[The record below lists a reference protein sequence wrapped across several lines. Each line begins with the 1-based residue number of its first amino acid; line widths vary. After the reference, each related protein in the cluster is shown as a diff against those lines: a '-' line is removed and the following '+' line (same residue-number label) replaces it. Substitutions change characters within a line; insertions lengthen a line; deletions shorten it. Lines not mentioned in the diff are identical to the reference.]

1 MNDLLPIAAGLCII
15 AAVFLTILPVFWTR
29 QLEGDSLD
37 DWLAVRK
44 TEIDDHELLSDAQ
57 VRIWDDKDSQQAAQM
72 IEGGVYSWRY
82 QIFLVIALI
91 AATASIYDRL
101 GAYEDVQI
109 TRAIED
115 LGAVSPE
122 QITELVARIEQ
133 RSSERPKNLDYRSLL
148 GEYYISTGRASDAL
162 ENFEAILEEAPE
174 APDVLGRAA
183 QAEFIVNR
191 QTLNT
196 RTRQRA
202 ERALASDPRQKSAL
216 ATLAMGEFGQGNYI
230 QAIGY
235 MRVLRDLEVPG
246 SEAHELMKSAI
257 AESESRISQAGTQQ
271 AAPSDMPPV
280 DSTAGVTIIV
290 TLDET
295 VDASAYDG
303 LTAFVIARPAGS
315 QVRMPTAV
323 SRNTIGEWPL
333 MVRLSDANSMAGQS
347 LSVLS
352 AVDLEVQ
359 VSRNGQP
366 GLANAVLSGS
376 ASNVNLSDAA
386 ETVVM
391 LAP

>member
-1 MNDLLPIAAGLCII
+1 MNDLLPIAAGLCAI
-15 AAVFLTILPVFWTR
+15 AVVFLTVLPAFWTR

-44 TEIDDHELLSDAQ
+44 TETDDDDLLSDAQ
-57 VRIWDDKDSQQAAQM
+57 LRVWDDKDSEQSAQL
-72 IEGGVYSWRY
+72 IEGEASSWRY
-82 QIFLVIALI
+82 QTVLAIALI
-91 AATASIYDRL
+91 AATLAIYDRL

-109 TRAIED
+109 TRAIVD
-115 LGAVSPE
+115 LGAASPE
-122 QITELVARIEQ
+122 EVTELVTQIEQ

-148 GEYYISTGRASDAL
+148 GEYYISTGRASEAL

-174 APDVLGRAA
+174 VPDVLGRAA
-183 QAEFIVNR
+183 QAEFIVNG

-196 RTRQRA
+196 RVRQRA

-216 ATLAMGEFGQGNYI
+216 ATLAMGEFGQSNYI

-257 AESESRISQAGTQQ
+257 AESESRIAEADTQQ
-271 AAPSDMPPV
+271 AAPPDTSPADKTV
-280 DSTAGVTIIV
+280 GVTVIV

-295 VDASAYDG
+295 GDGSAYKG

-323 SRNTIGEWPL
+323 SRSTIGEWPFT
-333 MVRLSDANSMAGQS
+333 VRLSDANSMAGQS
-347 LSVLS
+347 LSALS
-352 AVDLEVQ
+352 AVELEVQ

-376 ASNVNLSDAA
+376 ASNVTLSNEA
-386 ETVVM
+386 EMVVT
-391 LAP
+391 LLP

>member
-1 MNDLLPIAAGLCII
+1 MNDLLPIAAGLCAI
-15 AAVFLTILPVFWTR
+15 AVVFLTVLPAFWTR

-44 TEIDDHELLSDAQ
+44 TETDDDDLLSDAQ
-57 VRIWDDKDSQQAAQM
+57 LRVWDDKDSEQSAQL
-72 IEGGVYSWRY
+72 IEGQASSWRY
-82 QIFLVIALI
+82 QTVLVIALI
-91 AATASIYDRL
+91 AATLAIYDRL

-109 TRAIED
+109 TRAIVD
-115 LGAVSPE
+115 LGAASPE
-122 QITELVARIEQ
+122 EVTELVTQIEQ

-148 GEYYISTGRASDAL
+148 GEYYISTGRASEAL

-174 APDVLGRAA
+174 VPDVLGRAA
-183 QAEFIVNR
+183 QAEFIVNG

-196 RTRQRA
+196 RVRQRA

-216 ATLAMGEFGQGNYI
+216 ATLAMGEFGQSNYI

-257 AESESRISQAGTQQ
+257 AESESRIAEADTQQ
-271 AAPSDMPPV
+271 AAPPDTSPADKTV
-280 DSTAGVTIIV
+280 GVTVIV

-295 VDASAYDG
+295 VDGSAYKG

-315 QVRMPTAV
+315 RVRMPTAV
-323 SRNTIGEWPL
+323 SRSAIGEWPFT
-333 MVRLSDANSMAGQS
+333 VRLSDANSMAGQS
-347 LSVLS
+347 LSALS

-366 GLANAVLSGS
+366 GLANAVLRGS
-376 ASNVNLSDAA
+376 ASNVTLSNEA
-386 ETVVM
+386 EMVVT
-391 LAP
+391 LLP

>member
-15 AAVFLTILPVFWTR
+15 AAAFLTILPVFWTR
-29 QLEGDSLD
+29 QLEGDSVD

-57 VRIWDDKDSQQAAQM
+57 VRVWDDKDSQQAAQM
-72 IEGGVYSWRY
+72 VEGGAYSWRY
-82 QIFLVIALI
+82 QIYLVIALI
-91 AATASIYDRL
+91 AATSLIYDRL

-109 TRAIED
+109 TRAIGD

-133 RSSERPKNLDYRSLL
+133 RSNERPKNLDYRSLL
-148 GEYYISTGRASDAL
+148 GEYYISIGRASEAL
-162 ENFEAILEEAPE
+162 ENFEAILEETPE

-183 QAEFIVNR
+183 QAEFIVSG
-191 QTLNT
+191 QTLNA
-196 RTRQRA
+196 RVRERA
-202 ERALASDPRQKSAL
+202 NRALASDPRQKSAL

-246 SEAHELMKSAI
+246 SEAHELMNSAI
-257 AESESRISQAGTQQ
+257 AESESRLAEASIKQ
-271 AAPSDMPPV
+271 AAPSDMALA
-280 DSTAGVTIIV
+280 DMTTGVTVII

-295 VDASAYDG
+295 VDALAYSG
-303 LTAFVIARPAGS
+303 LTVFVIARPAGS

-323 SRNTIGEWPL
+323 SRNAIGDWPL
-333 MVRLSDANSMAGQS
+333 TVKLSDDNSMAGQL
-347 LSVLS
+347 LSALS

-366 GLANAVLSGS
+366 GLANAVLHGS
-376 ASNVNLSDAA
+376 ASNVTLSNGAK
-386 ETVVM
+386 TVVT
-391 LAP
+391 LRH